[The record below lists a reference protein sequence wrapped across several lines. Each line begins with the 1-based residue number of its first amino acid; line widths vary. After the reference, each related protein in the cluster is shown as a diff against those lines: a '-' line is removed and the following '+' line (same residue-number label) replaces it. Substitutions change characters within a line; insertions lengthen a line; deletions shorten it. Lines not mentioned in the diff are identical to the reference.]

1 MILLHNPPR
10 SLIRNQMKITTK
22 SIKWGNNTLT
32 LETGKFAPKPSGS
45 VYARYSDTAV
55 LATVCSGS
63 PKEDLGYFPLSVDFV
78 EKLYAGGRISSSRFI
93 KRENRP
99 SEKAVL
105 TGRLVD
111 RSIRPLFPK
120 EFTDEVQV
128 IITVLSVDQEND
140 PDFLSIIAASAAI
153 AISDVP
159 WNGPLAAAKI
169 GIKRADGKTE
179 YLLNPVNGELKQ
191 SPLDLVV
198 SGSKDGV
205 VMLEAGANEVTEDEA
220 LEAIKFAHKNLL
232 PVIDLIND
240 FTKEAGKK
248 KQEIIA
254 SEKNPEIE
262 KEVIKYIKD
271 NFLPELKDPEI
282 VSDESWGHRCVET
295 LREIYKENTEISKGE
310 IAEIF
315 DDQFKEFVRD
325 NILDNDKR
333 LDGRKSDE
341 VRPINIEVGLLPR
354 THGSAFFQRGAT
366 HILTIATL
374 GSPTLEQLIEGMEG
388 EDTKRYMH
396 HYNFPPFSTGEVKRL
411 GSPNRREIG
420 HGALAERAILPV
432 IPPVEEFPYAIRMVS
447 ETMSSSGSTS
457 MGSTCG
463 STLALMDAG
472 VPIKKPVAGIAMGVI
487 TKGNKY
493 KVLTDIGYTED
504 ANGDMDFKIAG
515 TKDGITAIQ
524 MDIKIQNVSFDILKE
539 AINGARKARLFI
551 LEKMLVA
558 IPEPRKQLSKY
569 APKIKVL
576 FVDQESI
583 GEVIGPGGKIIRG
596 IIAST
601 GATVDID
608 DDGKVTIG
616 GETDEIVNNAVKWV
630 LGITKKIQ
638 PGEEYDGTIKRVVPF
653 GAFVEVLPGKEGLV
667 HSSQMPQGFVATEGA
682 IVHVWVREI
691 DDLGR
696 VNLTML
702 SPDQRAAMTNAG
714 QFQNYSRPPRG
725 GFSRGPRRRF

>member
-1 MILLHNPPR
+1 
-10 SLIRNQMKITTK
+10 MKIITK
-22 SIKWGNNTLT
+22 SLKWGNNNLS
-32 LETGKFAPKPSGS
+32 LETGRFAPKPNGA
-45 VYARYSDTAV
+45 VYARYGDTAV
-55 LATVCSGS
+55 LATVCAGT
-63 PKEDLGYFPLSVDFV
+63 PREDLGYFPLSVDFV

-120 EFTDEVQV
+120 DYTDEVQV

-140 PDFLSIIAASAAI
+140 PDFLSIIAASAALS
-153 AISDVP
+153 ISDVP

-169 GIKRADGKTE
+169 GIKRIDGKTE
-179 YLLNPVNGELKQ
+179 YLLNPVNGELEQ

-198 SGSKDGV
+198 SASKDGV
-205 VMLEAGANEVTEDEA
+205 VMLEAGANEATEDEA

-240 FTKEAGKK
+240 FTSQVGKK
-248 KQEIIA
+248 KKEVVAQ
-254 SEKNPEIE
+254 EKNKELE

-271 NFLPELKDPEI
+271 NFLPELKDPEV
-282 VSDESWGHRCVET
+282 VSDEGWGHKCVET
-295 LREIYKENTEISKGE
+295 LQEIYKENTEISKGE
-310 IAEIF
+310 IVEIF
-315 DDQFKEFVRD
+315 ESQFKEFVRD
-325 NILDNDKR
+325 NILENNKR
-333 LDGRKSDE
+333 LDNRKPDE

-388 EDTKRYMH
+388 EDKKRYMH
-396 HYNFPPFSTGEVKRL
+396 HYNFAPYSTGEVKRL

-420 HGALAERAILPV
+420 HGALAERALLPV

-487 TKGNKY
+487 TKGKNY

-524 MDIKIQNVSFDILKE
+524 MDIKVLCVSFEILKE
-539 AINGARKARLFI
+539 AIDGAKKARLFI
-551 LEKMLVA
+551 LEKMLAV

-583 GEVIGPGGKIIRG
+583 GEVIGPGGKVIRG
-596 IIAST
+596 IIAQT

-616 GETDEIVNNAVKWV
+616 GETDEIVNAAVKWV
-630 LGITKKIQ
+630 EGITKKIQ
-638 PGEEYDGTIKRVVPF
+638 AGEEYDGIIKRVVPF

-682 IVHVWVREI
+682 AVHVWVREI

-702 SPDQRAAMTNAG
+702 SPDQRAAMPQGG
-714 QFQNYSRPPRG
+714 QFQRPPRPSG
-725 GFSRGPRRRF
+725 NFPRGPRRRF